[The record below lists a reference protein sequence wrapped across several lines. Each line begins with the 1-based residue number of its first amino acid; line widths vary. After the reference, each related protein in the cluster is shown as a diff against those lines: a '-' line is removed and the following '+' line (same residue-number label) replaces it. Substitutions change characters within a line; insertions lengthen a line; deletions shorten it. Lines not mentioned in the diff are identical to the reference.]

1 MKYLQLHCPLV
12 GIRHQALTSFMQKS
26 ITPIGRLLAQMWL
39 VDRAYVKRG
48 ELELGANETGIVQI
62 PTHKGA
68 IKLEEFLPISFCNVR
83 YKII

>member
-12 GIRHQALTSFMQKS
+12 GIRHQALTSFMQNS

-39 VDRAYVKRG
+39 VDRAYFKRG
-48 ELELGANETGIVQI
+48 EVELGANETSIVQI
-62 PTHKGA
+62 PKGA
-68 IKLEEFLPISFCNVR
+68 IKLEEFHPISFCNVR